1 MIRSRIGVARL
12 YLTALLLI
20 SLLGCGDQPQ
30 LTPLYANDTI
40 VAFGDSLT
48 YGTGADAGKSYPDN
62 LQAKLNL
69 NVVNAGVPG
78 DTTADGVRRINDVLD
93 EHQPQLVILCL
104 GGNDFLRKRS
114 KREVVDN
121 LTTIIER
128 VRASN
133 AEVMLVAVP
142 ELGLFL
148 SDADLYRDIADQL
161 HTPLLEDVLS
171 DLLSDNSLK
180 SDAIHLNNQGY
191 ALFAD
196 EIHQFLIERGAVA
209 Y

>member
-1 MIRSRIGVARL
+1 MIKSLIRFTRL
-12 YLTALLLI
+12 YLTALALI

-30 LTPLYANDTI
+30 LAPLNANDTI

-48 YGTGADAGKSYPDN
+48 YGTGADAGKSYPHN

-69 NVVNAGVPG
+69 TVVNAGVPG

-93 EHQPQLVILCL
+93 QHQPRLVIVCL

-114 KREVVDN
+114 KKEVINN
-121 LTTIIER
+121 LTVIVEKIKAAN
-128 VRASN
+128 VD
-133 AEVMLVAVP
+133 VMLVGVP

-148 SDADLYRDIADQL
+148 SDAELYGELADQL
-161 HTPLLEDVLS
+161 HIPVLEDVLS

-191 ALFAD
+191 ALLAD
-196 EIHQFLIERGAVA
+196 EIYLFLKERGAVHH
-209 Y
+209 